1 MRLNFYSMLNYL
13 KQGYFLSE
21 NKMRWTTYHLNTD
34 YSPTRTID
42 NISNDDTSNDDT
54 SNDDTLKVKE
64 MTPLQKKIIKEC
76 TLKYISIEEIA
87 IKVNKSVSHLKN
99 RVIPEMVINGFLI
112 RLHAK
117 TNYPEQKYI
126 SKK

>member
-1 MRLNFYSMLNYL
+1 MRVN
-13 KQGYFLSE
+13 Q
-21 NKMRWTTYHLNTD
+21 TYRSLL
-34 YSPTRTID
+34 
-42 NISNDDTSNDDT
+42 DTSNDDT

-64 MTPLQKKIIKEC
+64 MTPLQKKIIEEC
-76 TLKYISIEEIA
+76 TLEYISIEEIA

-99 RVIPEMVINGFLI
+99 RVIPEMVKNGFLI

-117 TNYPEQKYI
+117 TNHPEQKYI